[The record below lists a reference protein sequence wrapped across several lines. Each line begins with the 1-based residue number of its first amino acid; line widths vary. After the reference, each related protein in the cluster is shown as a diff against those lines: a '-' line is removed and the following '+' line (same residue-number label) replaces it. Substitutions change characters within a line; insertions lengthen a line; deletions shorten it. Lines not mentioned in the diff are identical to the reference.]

1 MEILPEGT
9 LDRALM
15 VMGEKTYAK
24 KHRRKMYEVIDN
36 KYFEQS
42 GVKFFKEFILKWKI
56 EYNVSHFI
64 PVEVKKPIQQVGI
77 EHGFSNIF
85 KTKCTLISESDKS

>member
-42 GVKFFKEFILKWKI
+42 GVKFFKEFILK
-56 EYNVSHFI
+56 
-64 PVEVKKPIQQVGI
+64 
-77 EHGFSNIF
+77 
-85 KTKCTLISESDKS
+85 